1 MPETVTTHGCA
12 TREEYDEY
20 VRSVEAFI
28 KPRTG
33 MKADIEE
40 KFEERLIEL
49 LGPETLAGD
58 KMSFFEVAKRF
69 YWAGYNDGDHHGF
82 TMGRRNGQ

>member
-1 MPETVTTHGCA
+1 MTQTTHGCA
-12 TREEYDEY
+12 TREEYEEY

-28 KPRTG
+28 KPRDG
-33 MKADIEE
+33 IKADIEN

-69 YWAGYNDGDHHGF
+69 YWAGYNDGEHRGY
-82 TMGRRNGQ
+82 TMGVRRGQ